1 VNHHLTICI
10 AAATERCFMLAS
22 LMISSSGGFMSLIG
36 CAVLCCTVLCTDTH
50 LRAVLCCTVQCC
62 AALLCH
68 LPCSPP
74 YSVMYYALTSC
85 TTACTVRYN
94 ILCCVAQCFDCCLL
108 SAPFCT
114 VLRSDILYLT
124 VLYWLLC
131 TVCIVLFYPM
141 QFCAVYTSDLLFPP
155 SSSLTHPSSSSSP
168 PTQSHSHP
176 THPHPLPLLLTL
188 SCAVHLDVV

>member
-36 CAVLCCTVLCTDTH
+36 CAVLCCTMLCTDTH

-74 YSVMYYALTSC
+74 YSVMCYALMSC

-114 VLRSDILYLT
+114 VHVVICYILPYCT
-124 VLYWLLC
+124 GYCAPSVLCCSTLCNFVLC
-131 TVCIVLFYPM
+131 T
-141 QFCAVYTSDLLFPP
+141 LLIYC
-155 SSSLTHPSSSSSP
+155 S
-168 PTQSHSHP
+168 
-176 THPHPLPLLLTL
+176 HPHP
-188 SCAVHLDVV
+188 H